1 MNLDK
6 PLSNGLLF
14 MSFAAVVGT
23 VIAGVIWLYLKI
35 ANVGV
40 TLIWHVIPEHLN
52 VHGYTLIVCLI
63 GGLVVGLFHKKYGPY
78 PQSMQ
83 DAVSEVRRRRRF
95 SYANMPLILAGS
107 LLPLLFGGAVGPEA
121 GLVSLLLGFCFWTK
135 DQFAMQ
141 RLLMLRL
148 IEEDPDGPR
157 GYVFGEMVRGLLL
170 PASKIYFPKDV
181 LPWKKSEAISAGVV
195 AGVSALIVYE
205 VLNALFGRGLS
216 VPHLEVTHISTAGH
230 FAAILLIAVGF
241 GAGYLY
247 LLGHKFAKFVFSF
260 LQDRNMDIIN
270 AILGG
275 LILGLIGT
283 AIPMSMFS
291 GGNMIQS
298 MQYEYLKYTP
308 FLLILIGIMKL
319 FLTSICIESGWRGGQ
334 LFPMLFSGLSIGYG
348 FAQLLSISE
357 LYAVVLVTTALIATV
372 FQQPLGAIVLSA
384 IVLPTEY
391 VGWMIVA
398 GFVAGCIPQPEA
410 IRLNP
415 ENTGFIDKI
424 ATHAR
429 NFRGIEQKR

>member
-1 MNLDK
+1 MNQHLD
-6 PLSNGLLF
+6 NGLLF
-14 MSFAAVVGT
+14 MEFAAVVGA

-40 TLIWHVIPEHLN
+40 TLIWHVIPAHLN
-52 VHGYTLIVCLI
+52 VPCYTIIVCLI
-63 GGLVVGLFHKKYGPY
+63 GGLVVGVFHRIYGPY

-95 SYANMPLILAGS
+95 SYANMPLILVGS

-148 IEEDPDGPR
+148 IDEDPDVSR
-157 GYVFGEMVRGLLL
+157 GYVFGEMVKGLLL
-170 PASKIYFPKDV
+170 PASKIYFPKNV
-181 LPWKKSEAISAGVV
+181 LPWKKTEAIAAGVA

-205 VLNALFGRGLS
+205 VLNKVFGRGLS
-216 VPHLEVTHISTAGH
+216 IPHLEVTHVSAAGH

-247 LLGHKFAKFVFSF
+247 LIGHKITKFAFSF
-260 LQDRNMDIIN
+260 LVDRNLDIVN

-283 AIPMSMFS
+283 AVPMSMFS

-298 MQYEYLKYTP
+298 MQYEYLKLTP
-308 FLLILIGIMKL
+308 FLLILIGVLKL
-319 FLTSICIESGWRGGQ
+319 FLTNICIESGWRGGQ
-334 LFPMLFSGLSIGYG
+334 LFPMMFSGLSIGYG
-348 FAQLLSISE
+348 FAQLLSVSE

-384 IVLPTEY
+384 IILPTEY
-391 VGWMIVA
+391 VGWMILA
-398 GFVAGCIPQPEA
+398 GFAAGCIPQPES

-415 ENTGFIDKI
+415 DNTGFVDRI
-424 ATHAR
+424 ATYAR
-429 NFRGIEQKR
+429 SIRGIEQKR

>member
-1 MNLDK
+1 M
-6 PLSNGLLF
+6 LF
-14 MSFAAVVGT
+14 MGFAAVIGA

-40 TLIWHVIPEHLN
+40 TLIWQVIPQHLD
-52 VHGYTLIVCLI
+52 VRGYTIIVCLI
-63 GGLVVGLFHKKYGPY
+63 GGLVVGLFHRRYGPY

-83 DAVSEVRRRRRF
+83 DAIFEVRRRKRF
-95 SYANMPLILAGS
+95 SYAKMPLIIVGS

-148 IEEDPDGPR
+148 IEEDPDCSR
-157 GYVFGEMVRGLLL
+157 GYVFGQMVQGILL
-170 PASKIYFPKDV
+170 PAYKIHFPKGV
-181 LPWKKSEAISAGVV
+181 LPWKRLEAVSAGVTT
-195 AGVSALIVYE
+195 GISALIVYE
-205 VLNALFGRGLS
+205 VLNALLGRGLS
-216 VPHLEVTHISTAGH
+216 IPHLEVTNVTVAGH

-247 LLGHKFAKFVFSF
+247 LVFHKIAAFLFSF
-260 LQDRNMDIIN
+260 LEDMNLDIVN

-298 MQYEYLKYTP
+298 MQYEYLRYTP
-308 FLLILIGIMKL
+308 FLLILIGVIKL
-319 FLTSICIESGWRGGQ
+319 FLTNICIESGWRGGQ
-334 LFPMLFSGLSIGYG
+334 LFPMMFSGLSIGYG
-348 FAQLLSISE
+348 FAQLLHVSE
-357 LYAVVLVTTALIATV
+357 LYAVVLVTTALVATV
-372 FQQPLGAIVLSA
+372 FQQPLGGIVISM
-384 IVLPTEY
+384 IILPTEY
-391 VGWMIVA
+391 VGWMILA
-398 GFVAGCIPQPEA
+398 GFAAGCIPQPEV

-415 ENTGFIDKI
+415 ANRGFVDRI
-424 ATHAR
+424 ATYAR
-429 NFRGIEQKR
+429 SIRGIEQRR

>member
-1 MNLDK
+1 
-6 PLSNGLLF
+6 
-14 MSFAAVVGT
+14 
-23 VIAGVIWLYLKI
+23 
-35 ANVGV
+35 
-40 TLIWHVIPEHLN
+40 
-52 VHGYTLIVCLI
+52 
-63 GGLVVGLFHKKYGPY
+63 
-78 PQSMQ
+78 
-83 DAVSEVRRRRRF
+83 
-95 SYANMPLILAGS
+95 
-107 LLPLLFGGAVGPEA
+107 
-121 GLVSLLLGFCFWTK
+121 
-135 DQFAMQ
+135 
-141 RLLMLRL
+141 
-148 IEEDPDGPR
+148 
-157 GYVFGEMVRGLLL
+157 
-170 PASKIYFPKDV
+170 
-181 LPWKKSEAISAGVV
+181 
-195 AGVSALIVYE
+195 
-205 VLNALFGRGLS
+205 
-216 VPHLEVTHISTAGH
+216 
-230 FAAILLIAVGF
+230 
-241 GAGYLY
+241 
-247 LLGHKFAKFVFSF
+247 
-260 LQDRNMDIIN
+260 MDIIN

-415 ENTGFIDKI
+415 ENTGFVDKI
-424 ATHAR
+424 ATYAR